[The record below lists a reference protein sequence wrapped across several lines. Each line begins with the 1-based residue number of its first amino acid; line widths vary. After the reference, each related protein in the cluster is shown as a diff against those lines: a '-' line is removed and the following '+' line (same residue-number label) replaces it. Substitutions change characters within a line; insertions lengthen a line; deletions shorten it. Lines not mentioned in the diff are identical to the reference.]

1 MLMSLDQLN
10 IRFDSLE
17 YAVAGSI
24 VYPPGGRFG
33 PRVQQDVQLVM
44 LYTGEMNV
52 TIDER
57 HIKVLPGQLMLLK
70 PGHEE
75 TFIFS
80 KTEQSWHR
88 WIAVHL
94 TEVSNETLEAL
105 YQLPEC
111 LALTEEMNRLTDL
124 MLIVQRQVPKDDSAI
139 LSLGHAAIHLY
150 PIESKRVL
158 LQKEKHPAV
167 YSTLSWIHEHFSEE
181 ITLEKLAVQA
191 SLSPEHLLRLFKSNV
206 QSTPIHYLWEYRV
219 DRAVELLTSTGLTVS
234 EIAHRCGFKTS
245 YHLARLI
252 KQFTG
257 KTATEIRQLSWSGLR
272 K

>member
-1 MLMSLDQLN
+1 MPNIQLN
-10 IRFDSLE
+10 IPFDTLE
-17 YAVAGSI
+17 NAYAGSI

-33 PRVQQDVQLVM
+33 PRIQQDIQLVM

-52 TIDER
+52 SIDGR
-57 HIKVLPGQLMLLK
+57 HVRVLPGQLMLLK

-88 WIAVHL
+88 WISVHL
-94 TEVSNETLEAL
+94 TELSDETREAL

-111 LALTEEMNRLTDL
+111 LSLTEEMNRLTDL
-124 MLIVQRQVPKDDSAI
+124 MLTVQRQVPNNDSSI
-139 LSLGHAAIHLY
+139 LSLGLAAIHLY

-167 YSTLSWIHEHFSEE
+167 YSTLSWIHEHYSEE
-181 ITLEKLAVQA
+181 ITLEKLAIQA
-191 SLSPEHLLRLFKSNV
+191 RLSPEHLLRLFKTNV
-206 QSTPIHYLWEYRV
+206 KSTPIHYLWEYRINK
-219 DRAVELLTSTGLTVS
+219 AVELLNSTGLTVT

-245 YHLARLI
+245 HHFARLI